1 LPTAT
6 SIVSENRP
14 VADVEVNHNAM
25 QAITTATLR
34 TTSATPAA
42 GPARMISCQTAEGT
56 SVHADHAQTSKRF
69 RRTKAE
75 LQAGVSSAEAK
86 RKRAACGGDGSSV
99 ASTSSPPD
107 TEPIVGAT
115 ITVDGEIWNFAKATQ
130 SPHYG
135 RGYWWSSKTRSV
147 QWPKPTSKNVGEYD
161 TNQALSLSQT
171 ACLCRQSDA
180 SFGSWCGRT
189 FDECEQCVQNQR
201 AGSRP

>member
-1 LPTAT
+1 
-6 SIVSENRP
+6 
-14 VADVEVNHNAM
+14 M
-25 QAITTATLR
+25 QAITAATVR

-42 GPARMISCQTAEGT
+42 GPASVVSCQKAEGT
-56 SVHADHAQTSKRF
+56 SVHTDHAETSKRF

-75 LQAGVSSAEAK
+75 LQAGLSFAEAK
-86 RKRAACGGDGSSV
+86 RKRASCGGDGSSV
-99 ASTSSPPD
+99 PPTSGPPD

-115 ITVDGEIWNFAKATQ
+115 ITVDGEIWNFAKAKE

-161 TNQALSLSQT
+161 KYQALSLIQT
-171 ACLCRQSDA
+171 VCLCHKSDA
-180 SFGSWCGRT
+180 SFDSWRGRT
-189 FDECEQCVQNQR
+189 FDECEQCIQNQR